1 MRSHSASFSV
11 FGSASILALAAAFS
25 SIGACSSTSTDSPAD
40 SGTGDTGPSTCAA
53 PGKATPGPT
62 DTHCQGVPAQTVSA
76 ASCTP
81 DASAPADDAGPDD
94 GGADAGTSACEWGPT
109 QFGQAGDDDDCKYHV
124 AWTSSP
130 LCEGTTG
137 VTFTVTVTNKADG
150 KPVTG
155 IPMGIISEVFIPT
168 DPAAACDDKSTHPAP
183 SAPTLVETA
192 AGSGV
197 YAGNIAFDA
206 KGDWTV
212 RFHIHEECADLL
224 EDSPHGHVAFR
235 VTLP

>member
-1 MRSHSASFSV
+1 MLIRD
-11 FGSASILALAAAFS
+11 ALLSSLGAVSLFVVAAAS
-25 SIGACSSTSTDSPAD
+25 SIGGCSSASTDAAD
-40 SGTGDTGPSTCAA
+40 SGAADTGPATCAS
-53 PGKATPGPT
+53 PGKATPGAAS
-62 DTHCQGVPAQTVSA
+62 THCQGRPAQTVSA
-76 ASCTP
+76 ASCMP
-81 DASAPADDAGPDD
+81 DASAPGDQDAGDA
-94 GGADAGTSACEWGPT
+94 GEADAGMTAECEWGPT
-109 QFGQAGDDDDCKYHV
+109 QFGQEGDDDDCKYHV
-124 AWTSSP
+124 SWTSSP
-130 LCEGTTG
+130 LCEGGGG
-137 VTFTVTVTNKADG
+137 VTFTVKIVNKADG

-155 IPMGIISEVFIPT
+155 IPMGVITEAFIPT
-168 DPAAACDDKSTHPAP
+168 DPAATCDNMSTHPSP

-206 KGDWTV
+206 PGDWTV